1 MPGWLRDGSVWGEIC
16 FDKMDGGS
24 VIASEIALGAQH
36 PGGREGKHVEGGP
49 QKVLLSFLKLTV
61 KEREVESTAYNSVA
75 PQLRRS
81 QIFGTGE
88 KRETFSGGQPDPG
101 IPA

>member
-1 MPGWLRDGSVWGEIC
+1 MPGWLRDGSVGGEIC

-61 KEREVESTAYNSVA
+61 KERVNCQAVRKDACTWVTH
-75 PQLRRS
+75 
-81 QIFGTGE
+81 G
-88 KRETFSGGQPDPG
+88 
-101 IPA
+101 